1 MQSFGILKLVQKEKL
16 LVVFQTSGGSPFQI
30 SKFGCLKILKNQK
43 RPGPTCQS
51 LAPLKRRPVAG
62 LACAIAARPRVSGP
76 SATTVVGH
84 VRRPA
89 RPHPPR
95 SWASEQRPNSSPPRS
110 HLHST
115 ALTTFSL
122 LCLSPFTSTP
132 STTPPRVATSGPP
145 PVSQPTPRGP
155 PDNRPPLR
163 LVHRTPPPPLRPI
176 AIEPL
181 RRPLVA
187 ATSHLW

>member
-1 MQSFGILKLVQKEKL
+1 MQSFGILKLVQKENL

-51 LAPLKRRPVAG
+51 LAPLKRPLVAG
-62 LACAIAARPRVSGP
+62 LACATAARPRVSGS
-76 SATTVVGH
+76 SATAVVGH
-84 VRRPA
+84 VHRPA
-89 RPHPPR
+89 RPYPLR
-95 SWASEQRPNSSPPRS
+95 SWASEQRPSSSPPRS

-122 LCLSPFTSTP
+122 LCLLSFASIP
-132 STTPPRVATSGPP
+132 SATPPRVVTFGPP

-155 PDNRPPLR
+155 PDNRPPL
-163 LVHRTPPPPLRPI
+163 
-176 AIEPL
+176 
-181 RRPLVA
+181 
-187 ATSHLW
+187 